1 MGNLDSRFQ
10 RWHQGKCRHRHP
22 ESELS
27 AMQPFGQKHRQR
39 SQSQC
44 WQEVFPLEVSPTSAK
59 GAQGNPST
67 PTALEIIC
75 SNQRYP

>member
-1 MGNLDSRFQ
+1 
-10 RWHQGKCRHRHP
+10 
-22 ESELS
+22 
-27 AMQPFGQKHRQR
+27 MQPFGQKHRQR